1 MPMWHRGKENTLKI
15 TIHDEPNAP
24 LRLKLEG
31 KVAGPW
37 VRELDRT
44 WQSLAPVLESR
55 KLVIDLCEVMHM
67 DSDAR
72 NLLAEIYK
80 KSGADFL
87 ANTPMTRYFADEAR
101 GRKPQK

>member
-1 MPMWHRGKENTLKI
+1 
-15 TIHDEPNAP
+15 
-24 LRLKLEG
+24 
-31 KVAGPW
+31 
-37 VRELDRT
+37 
-44 WQSLAPVLESR
+44 
-55 KLVIDLCEVMHM
+55 VMHM